1 MSYTKE
7 QIEMIIEEN
16 NNLKKQNE
24 TLKLVISD
32 YMNQEDDH
40 NEEIEDFKKSI
51 DDLEELLKD
60 EKQKY
65 KDLIKIH
72 YEDYEKLEKRQNKI
86 KTLKEDI
93 KKLKLVN
100 VELKNEINDFET
112 KDKQFKQQFKEDMK
126 EDIKAIATI
135 NYLDNQYYNVKKNN
149 DYLKLLLSK
158 EKKEKIF
165 YNKICKNFFI
175 DKLNEVVSN
184 NDLYDFEDD
193 QQTFKKFELDS
204 EYLDLDDI
212 TKENSKLLFKMLN
225 EVNKT
230 MQTEYLEDTSIE
242 YMNENEFMIYNEL
255 WTM

>member
-40 NEEIEDFKKSI
+40 NEEIEDFKKTI

-86 KTLKEDI
+86 KTFVRQI
-93 KKLKLVN
+93 NKLFNL
-100 VELKNEINDFET
+100 
-112 KDKQFKQQFKEDMK
+112 
-126 EDIKAIATI
+126 
-135 NYLDNQYYNVKKNN
+135 
-149 DYLKLLLSK
+149 YLKY
-158 EKKEKIF
+158 F
-165 YNKICKNFFI
+165 KN
-175 DKLNEVVSN
+175 
-184 NDLYDFEDD
+184 
-193 QQTFKKFELDS
+193 
-204 EYLDLDDI
+204 
-212 TKENSKLLFKMLN
+212 
-225 EVNKT
+225 
-230 MQTEYLEDTSIE
+230 
-242 YMNENEFMIYNEL
+242 
-255 WTM
+255 